1 MENVRD
7 NMNHVEKSP
16 GESGPMEGENSIIDG
31 VDPLLNYLGPGN
43 DGFDFVEF
51 Q

>member
-16 GESGPMEGENSIIDG
+16 GESGPMEGVRI
-31 VDPLLNYLGPGN
+31 VLLMELIPY
-43 DGFDFVEF
+43 
-51 Q
+51 